1 MAGKVYTVEFDEK
14 IVSKGSKSTKVEAK
28 ASQKEVEVYGV
39 VEINNKSSKCK
50 VKNNRDAGF
59 EKNVIGTSKKAVKT
73 SLAKVDDYF
82 DFSFRPEA
90 KVETAKVEEKKVA
103 IKKTTS
109 KAKKAEEKVAA
120 TIKVQEETLQ
130 ERQIK
135 DEAVACERFTF
146 DEEAK
151 KIVSV
156 ARAGSLFG

>member
-14 IVSKGSKSTKVEAK
+14 IVSTSSKSTKVEAK

-39 VEINNKSSKCK
+39 VGINNKSSKCK
-50 VKNNRDAGF
+50 IKNNKDAGF
-59 EKNVIGTSKKAVKT
+59 EKNVVGTSKKAVKT
-73 SLAKVDDYF
+73 SLAHVDDYF

-90 KVETAKVEEKKVA
+90 KVEVAKVEEKKVA
-103 IKKTTS
+103 TKKVAA
-109 KAKKAEEKVAA
+109 KAKKVEEKVST
-120 TIKVQEETLQ
+120 TIKVQAETLH

-156 ARAGSLFG
+156 ARVGSLFG